1 MGKEFDIDLSG
12 IKQGIMDELSEV
24 IADAYAEG
32 AKQGV
37 KKGENELKKE
47 LQDTKIKLNN
57 VVAEVEEV
65 AIKVKD
71 ANLQK
76 ELETVV
82 KKAVS
87 KKPIK
92 AKVGVEPEINSSK
105 IKPKYNIYTNPDKDY
120 QKIKK
125 ELDRYYKEY
134 ADGEEGAEKKFVGY
148 YARAK
153 AEGLKVKAEYT
164 EIYDYLM
171 TNEKKLRTF
180 AQSVTDEFIQRFEE
194 IKRLE
199 SQMPEL
205 STNQNTSSPS
215 DNTVIKTQEKI
226 QAKLEQTEQQAKE
239 TATALSEINQ
249 SSVLSGD
256 QNGILSGDSI
266 SSETDELKDNI
277 SELEKKKELLAE
289 IFKLYKHN
297 IALDNKNEDNELDK
311 YYDFLT
317 GQLNADGKSKRL
329 SDDDW
334 DGLDKYL
341 RGVKNSAN
349 TKRWNK
355 ALNDTTLESLMSVLN
370 QPSVSDKSGVLLG
383 NDEAKRIE
391 NVVEDIHEIYRSY
404 NKMNGIKGEK
414 GISWFSD
421 DFETMETYLK
431 QFPDREVI
439 KGNLDFSKLLNID
452 AQGALHNAITYLG
465 DGSDEASKQITGVY
479 NRIQELKISL
489 EQKPSDTLRT
499 ELHELELEYDRLSED
514 TSNLYGTHTTNWF
527 ALQAQEAG
535 YLGIAIRNVIDD
547 YNGLIDKPTTTI
559 ALFDLD
565 KLENQQRITE
575 QIKGNVKELSRT
587 TFDVKGTVN
596 ADALSFVDGKNVDD
610 LQDELREVEEF
621 NSLMKLTEMTA
632 NDLASAL
639 REVFAYSHENPD
651 VLNNLYDYDSRL
663 VDTFDENT
671 NIGKYFKSMIDS
683 TNWSVDEATLD
694 NIYLDIAKKLQAY
707 EEEYISQVTLRL
719 KEALEVN
726 QTPLS
731 SPTAT
736 GIQEAVEQQDKLQAE
751 LQDTRA
757 EAEKTA
763 DIVAQVGKNTPVVE
777 PIKDTFDVTPET
789 TSMEEVVT
797 ATDKAIE
804 SKKDFATANE
814 GVQASVD
821 GSKSKLELE
830 AELMESIAK
839 NARDAAKAKGDFVKA
854 NKDVKKSAD
863 KSSASLDDEA
873 KGMSKV
879 KDSVEKVDD
888 IADVVFKPN
897 TEGFDEIV
905 SKLGIIKEKA
915 DEISKITKSTIWN
928 KKEQKFDE
936 SYNIKYKDGS
946 SEIRGE
952 SSNNKGSNVLRAN
965 EVAYDS
971 KKDAKLLEINKQ
983 LGKELDKQDK
993 QRTVA
998 QQKRW
1003 KEFEKEQQDYL
1014 KKQND
1019 EEITKKRDETF
1030 KNLIRTISE
1039 YEVVKKRIANGEAL
1053 EGDTEAVDKLEE
1065 KISNLQ
1071 KQPILSSSQLEKSEK
1086 QLENIYD
1093 DLIKIEKKNS
1103 PTAKNNK
1110 RAEEIKKMNSDA
1122 KTDSYISKLIRL
1134 GKQGKVET
1142 TEYEKLE
1149 KTIKSII
1156 NLQGDYT
1163 KELDGSEESI
1173 NKLDKA
1179 AQEFNYNLIKDFKE
1193 NRKSLVQS
1201 FVSSVAQITKDNN
1214 YGEKDLGKVNSLTD
1228 KVKSLKNFKLD
1239 NIDDLGKL
1247 VQLISEISTGLKQ
1260 IKAIPKEDLLP
1271 DASEISK
1278 DLGKINSIL
1287 AGGYK
1292 MPQKLKQEFK
1302 ELQIAYQNAF
1312 DSDGNVKI
1320 VNKEFQDLHNT
1331 LAKLNAEFDATGK
1344 KKSLFGSFSQRLTDM
1359 NTKFLAQYL
1368 SFQDIIRYGRQAFE
1382 TIKEYDTALT
1392 EMNKVSEESIHILK
1406 EFQKESFE
1414 LADSVGTTA
1423 SQIQNSTADWMRL
1436 GYSLESAAKLAKDAN
1451 IYANVGDMGIDEA
1464 TEHMIS
1470 SVQAWKSEFSS
1481 EIEASEAIV
1490 DKYNEIGNNYAI
1502 SSAEIGAAMERSAAA
1517 LKAGG
1522 NTLDESLGVIVAGNV
1537 IQQDA
1542 ETTAGA
1548 LKILSLRIRGAKADL
1563 ESMGEETDG
1572 LASST
1577 SKMREEIKALSGV
1590 DIMLDENTFKST
1602 AQIIKELG
1610 SVWDSMSDIS
1620 QAATL
1625 EKIAGKNRASTV
1637 AGLIENYELID
1648 QVIESA
1654 ENSAGSASK
1663 ENERFLN
1670 SIQGKLNQLKNAWDE
1685 IWINENNRE
1694 FITGIIDALKGLLNI
1709 VNDLGGLKAILMAIP
1724 PAFAAVKSFKGDGK
1738 WGLKTSSFH

>member
-171 TNEKKLRTF
+171 TNEKKLRSF

-239 TATALSEINQ
+239 TATTLSEINQ

-256 QNGILSGDSI
+256 ALPALKQEESQVEEINEDLEKQSDLYKQIYDRIEKIRMLGTVGANKKDENDIVESYGKESRNAEAFKMQMEAIKKLSPTGEMNPDI
-266 SSETDELKDNI
+266 RDMVLN
-277 SELEKKKELLAE
+277 SELSIEEVAQKLVEAAEEYITCKKALDDMFAKAGIAGGKVYDEAYRNLNTNSLNSMGMFEVIGDTRQKLALIKSENTAREEAKKKKEAEAQAQAELNKEKIEEARVQAELTRQKIYGSDDQTEVLSGTDATPIVEDLQKIEVESEETKKSIQELEEELVSLASTYRISFNKDAKFDFEFDKNFEIAQKLQSVLDEIYKADPSYSIDNLIAATQESFDKATAGATEFNNVLKEIRKGTGQWSYNKLLNDPDAFAKDLNAVADE
-289 IFKLYKHN
+289 YYKLVNTDGYDEKQLLNIEARFNAMLSSQHKLYT
-297 IALDNKNEDNELDK
+297 ES
-311 YYDFLT
+311 T
-317 GQLNADGKSKRL
+317 RLN
-329 SDDDW
+329 DD
-334 DGLDKYL
+334 YL
-341 RGVKNSAN
+341 RGLAN
-349 TKRWNK
+349 KIQSQLTS
-355 ALNDTTLESLMSVLN
+355 TTS
-370 QPSVSDKSGVLLG
+370 
-383 NDEAKRIE
+383 
-391 NVVEDIHEIYRSY
+391 
-404 NKMNGIKGEK
+404 
-414 GISWFSD
+414 
-421 DFETMETYLK
+421 
-431 QFPDREVI
+431 
-439 KGNLDFSKLLNID
+439 
-452 AQGALHNAITYLG
+452 
-465 DGSDEASKQITGVY
+465 
-479 NRIQELKISL
+479 
-489 EQKPSDTLRT
+489 
-499 ELHELELEYDRLSED
+499 
-514 TSNLYGTHTTNWF
+514 
-527 ALQAQEAG
+527 
-535 YLGIAIRNVIDD
+535 
-547 YNGLIDKPTTTI
+547 
-559 ALFDLD
+559 
-565 KLENQQRITE
+565 
-575 QIKGNVKELSRT
+575 
-587 TFDVKGTVN
+587 
-596 ADALSFVDGKNVDD
+596 D
-610 LQDELREVEEF
+610 LQDQFWEGMANGKNMSSDTELREIVKDRLGYRWDIDDTFATDHLKEILDFLRDIESVKKAASKETLISNEEAKIAS
-621 NSLMKLTEMTA
+621 NLEMAKDLENRYKKTA
-632 NDLASAL
+632 
-639 REVFAYSHENPD
+639 EKYE
-651 VLNNLYDYDSRL
+651 YDSDPEWFENQYKYIAEYVNNAEEAKEKLAELKGEVYELQKVTPEDVKNRL
-663 VDTFDENT
+663 
-671 NIGKYFKSMIDS
+671 
-683 TNWSVDEATLD
+683 
-694 NIYLDIAKKLQAY
+694 
-707 EEEYISQVTLRL
+707 
-719 KEALEVN
+719 VN

-731 SPTAT
+731 SDSSAIIEENKEVIKSNEEVIASEEKVKKYRVANRTDIP
-736 GIQEAVEQQDKLQAE
+736 KL
-751 LQDTRA
+751 
-757 EAEKTA
+757 KS
-763 DIVAQVGKNTPVVE
+763 NVE
-777 PIKDTFDVTPET
+777 PIKDTFDTTPET

-839 NARDAAKAKGDFVKA
+839 NARDAAEAKKDFVKA
-854 NKDVKKSAD
+854 NEGVEKSATN
-863 KSSASLDDEA
+863 SSASLDDEA
-873 KGMSKV
+873 KGIGK
-879 KDSVEKVDD
+879 VEKSAEKVNE
-888 IADVVFKPN
+888 IADVDFKPN
-897 TEGFDEIV
+897 TEGFDEII
-905 SKLGIIKEKA
+905 SKLGIIKEKS
-915 DEISKITKSTIWN
+915 DEISKITWD
-928 KKEQKFDE
+928 KKEQKYLE

-946 SEIRGE
+946 NEIRGE
-952 SSNNKGSNVLRAN
+952 NSNNNGSNILRAN

-993 QRTVA
+993 QRTAA

-1019 EEITKKRDETF
+1019 EEITKKRDEAF
-1030 KNLIRTISE
+1030 KNLTRTISE

-1053 EGDTEAVDKLEE
+1053 EGDTEAADKLEE

-1122 KTDSYISKLIRL
+1122 QTDSYISKLIRL

-1142 TEYEKLE
+1142 TEYDKLE

-1173 NKLDKA
+1173 NRLDEA
-1179 AQEFNYNLIKDFKE
+1179 AKEFNSNLIKDFKE
-1193 NRKSLVQS
+1193 NRISLVQS
-1201 FVSSVAQITKDNN
+1201 FTSSIDQITNDKN
-1214 YGEKDLGKVNSLTD
+1214 YGEKDFEGVTGLRG
-1228 KVKSLKNFKLD
+1228 KVKSLDDFELN
-1239 NIDDLGKL
+1239 NVDDLKKL
-1247 VQLISEISTGLKQ
+1247 VQLINEIGIGIKQ
-1260 IKAIPKEDLLP
+1260 IKAIPNENLLP

-1302 ELQIAYQNAF
+1302 DLQIAYQNAF
-1312 DSDGNVKI
+1312 DSDGKVKI
-1320 VNKEFQDLHNT
+1320 TNKELQNLRNT
-1331 LAKLNAEFDATGK
+1331 LSKVNAEFDATGK

-1414 LADSVGTTA
+1414 LADTVGTTA
-1423 SQIQNSTADWMRL
+1423 SAIQSSTADFMRL
-1436 GYSLESAAKLAKDAN
+1436 GRPQQKLWTAPLYGN
-1451 IYANVGDMGIDEA
+1451 I
-1464 TEHMIS
+1464 
-1470 SVQAWKSEFSS
+1470 
-1481 EIEASEAIV
+1481 
-1490 DKYNEIGNNYAI
+1490 
-1502 SSAEIGAAMERSAAA
+1502 
-1517 LKAGG
+1517 
-1522 NTLDESLGVIVAGNV
+1522 
-1537 IQQDA
+1537 
-1542 ETTAGA
+1542 
-1548 LKILSLRIRGAKADL
+1548 
-1563 ESMGEETDG
+1563 
-1572 LASST
+1572 
-1577 SKMREEIKALSGV
+1577 
-1590 DIMLDENTFKST
+1590 
-1602 AQIIKELG
+1602 
-1610 SVWDSMSDIS
+1610 
-1620 QAATL
+1620 
-1625 EKIAGKNRASTV
+1625 
-1637 AGLIENYELID
+1637 
-1648 QVIESA
+1648 
-1654 ENSAGSASK
+1654 
-1663 ENERFLN
+1663 
-1670 SIQGKLNQLKNAWDE
+1670 
-1685 IWINENNRE
+1685 
-1694 FITGIIDALKGLLNI
+1694 
-1709 VNDLGGLKAILMAIP
+1709 
-1724 PAFAAVKSFKGDGK
+1724 
-1738 WGLKTSSFH
+1738 